1 MKDQEKKMERTTS
14 DSSLEESYRDCSGN
28 DVKATLRKDDCKS
41 SVEGSEQRQLTR
53 LRGLHV
59 VSAGVE
65 NERVWYIYAWRGGPQ
80 LYRIV
85 SPNRP
90 SLTDA
95 QRERIEKVI
104 LDKQLDT
111 QDPREQTLGWLID
124 RWRLSPEWEALC
136 TTTKKT
142 WKTALDVIGRK
153 WGRSPLMVFYDPRT
167 IPQIIQ
173 WRDSRKAT
181 PTAADNGIKVLRA
194 LLKFGRF
201 QVGSTTN
208 IAAGIP
214 CLYAGGGR
222 AEIIWLPE
230 EIELFVETAL
240 SLGKRGLADAVR
252 LAAVTGLRRADLVT
266 VSEIHLKP
274 AAIFKKALKKS
285 GRNRRHV
292 TIPRVH
298 ALEQLLGELQGRP
311 RRQGVVTLL
320 VDDQGRAWHP
330 DRLTREV
337 AIIRD
342 RIGLVHED
350 EITGKVRKK
359 HLHDLRGTFVT
370 KLIAETDL
378 DDQQIARVMGWAP
391 NEVETIRMV
400 YVDQDAYAS
409 AMGAR
414 IPKAGLPAIP
424 LAT

>member
-1 MKDQEKKMERTTS
+1 
-14 DSSLEESYRDCSGN
+14 
-28 DVKATLRKDDCKS
+28 V
-41 SVEGSEQRQLTR
+41 
-53 LRGLHV
+53 
-59 VSAGVE
+59 
-65 NERVWYIYAWRGGPQ
+65 
-80 LYRIV
+80 YRIE
-85 SPNRP
+85 SPVRP
-90 SLTDA
+90 SLTIA
-95 QRERIEKVI
+95 QQKRIEKMI
-104 LDKQLDT
+104 LDKQLDA

-124 RWRLSPEWEALC
+124 RWRSSPEWEALC

-142 WKTALDVIGRK
+142 WGTALNVIGRK

-167 IPQIIQ
+167 IPHIIQ

-181 PTAADNGIKVLRA
+181 PTAADNGVKVLRA

-214 CLYAGGGR
+214 CLYAGGDR

-240 SLGKRGLADAVR
+240 SMGKRGVADAVR

-266 VSEIHLKP
+266 VSEVHLKP

-311 RRQGVVTLL
+311 RREGVETLL
-320 VDDQGRAWHP
+320 VDDQGRSWHP
-330 DRLTREV
+330 DRLTREI
-337 AIIRD
+337 AIVRD
-342 RIGLVHED
+342 LIGLVHKE

-370 KLIAETDL
+370 KLITDTDL
-378 DDQQIARVMGWAP
+378 DDQQIARIMGWAA
-391 NEVETIRMV
+391 NEVETIRV
-400 YVDQDAYAS
+400 IYVDQDAYAS

>member
-1 MKDQEKKMERTTS
+1 MKRTTPNG
-14 DSSLEESYRDCSGN
+14 SLEEGYRGCLG
-28 DVKATLRKDDCKS
+28 KEAETAGETHLGKDDCKS
-41 SVEGSEQRQLTR
+41 AADVSEQPQSPSLQ
-53 LRGLHV
+53 GLHV
-59 VSAGVE
+59 VSASVG
-65 NERVWYIYAWRGGPQ
+65 NKRVWYIYAWRGGPQ
-80 LYRIV
+80 MYRIV
-85 SPNRP
+85 SPVRP
-90 SLTDA
+90 SLTAA
-95 QRERIEKVI
+95 QQERIEKVI
-104 LDKQLDT
+104 LDKQLDA

-124 RWRLSPEWEALC
+124 RWRHSPEWEALC

-142 WKTALDVIGRK
+142 WGTALNVIGRK

-181 PTAADNGIKVLRA
+181 PTAADNGVKVLRA

-214 CLYAGGGR
+214 CLYAGGDR

-240 SLGKRGLADAVR
+240 SLGKRGVADAVR

-266 VSEIHLKP
+266 VSEVHLKP

-298 ALEQLLGELQGRP
+298 ALERLLEELQGRP
-311 RRQGVVTLL
+311 RREGVETLL
-320 VDDQGRAWHP
+320 VDDQGRSWHP
-330 DRLTREV
+330 DRLTREI
-337 AIIRD
+337 AIVRD
-342 RIGLVHED
+342 LIGLVHKE

-378 DDQQIARVMGWAP
+378 DDQQIARIMGWAA
-391 NEVETIRMV
+391 NEVETIRV
-400 YVDQDAYAS
+400 IYVDQDAYAS

-414 IPKAGLPAIP
+414 IPKAALPAIP

>member
-1 MKDQEKKMERTTS
+1 MVKTTS
-14 DSSLEESYRDCSGN
+14 AGCQRETDDRKSPAGVNAHDTSDWGGAEHNSCTESVGS
-28 DVKATLRKDDCKS
+28 TT
-41 SVEGSEQRQLTR
+41 EGPAEL

-59 VSAGVE
+59 VSTSVG
-65 NERVWYIYAWRGGPQ
+65 NTRVWYIYAWRGGPQ
-80 LYRIV
+80 MYRIV
-85 SPNRP
+85 SSVRP
-90 SLTDA
+90 RLTAA
-95 QRERIEKVI
+95 QQKRIAKVI
-104 LDKQLDT
+104 LEKELDT

-124 RWRLSPEWEALC
+124 RWRRSPEWEALC
-136 TTTKKT
+136 ATTKKT
-142 WKTALDVIGRK
+142 WGHALNVIGRK
-153 WGRSPLMVFYDPRT
+153 WGRSPLMDFYDPRT
-167 IPQIIQ
+167 IPQIIR

-181 PTAADNGIKVLRA
+181 PTAADNGVKVLRS

-201 QVGSTTN
+201 QVGSVTN

-214 CLYAGGGR
+214 CIYAGGDR

-240 SLGKRGLADAVR
+240 GMGKRGVADAVR
-252 LAAVTGLRRADLVT
+252 FAAVTGLRRADLVT
-266 VSEIHLKP
+266 VSEVHLKP

-298 ALEQLLGELQGRP
+298 ALEQLLGELKGRP
-311 RRQGVVTLL
+311 RREGVETLL

-330 DRLTREV
+330 DRLTREIAV
-337 AIIRD
+337 VRD
-342 RIGLVHED
+342 LIGLVHTE

-378 DDQQIARVMGWAP
+378 DDQQIARIMGWAA
-391 NEVETIRMV
+391 NEVETIRV
-400 YVDQDAYAS
+400 IYVDQDAYAS

-424 LAT
+424 LAK